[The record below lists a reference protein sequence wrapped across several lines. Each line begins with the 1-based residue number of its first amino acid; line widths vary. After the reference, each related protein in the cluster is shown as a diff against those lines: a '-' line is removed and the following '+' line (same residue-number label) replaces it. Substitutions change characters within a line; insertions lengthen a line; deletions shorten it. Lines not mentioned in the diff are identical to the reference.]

1 MSKAEEDNFNVQ
13 ALIDNFLSEE
23 PSRILDASHK
33 VINSV
38 VSNRPLIEALVPYLD
53 EIISTTSNL
62 NYGGAILSN
71 DRFVSKAID
80 IIKTSQTDECL
91 CEFAFEY
98 FGCSA
103 ERLAKSNGFLLVEP
117 SKSEGFVSTG
127 VIQCPVCKNKYAVI
141 EEYTGWH
148 TTTTGYKK
156 L

>member
-1 MSKAEEDNFNVQ
+1 MSKSKEENTNVQ
-13 ALIDNFLSEE
+13 TLVDNFLSKD

-38 VSNRPLIEALVPYLD
+38 VSNRLLIEALVPYLD
-53 EIISTTSNL
+53 EIINVTQGI

-71 DRFVSKAID
+71 ERFVSRAID
-80 IIKTSQTDECL
+80 IINTSQTGECL
-91 CEFAFEY
+91 CELSFEGFGYRAESFAKAY
-98 FGCSA
+98 
-103 ERLAKSNGFLLVEP
+103 GFILVEP
-117 SKSEGFVSTG
+117 SKSEGFISTG
-127 VIQCPVCKNKYAVI
+127 VIQCPICKNKYEVT